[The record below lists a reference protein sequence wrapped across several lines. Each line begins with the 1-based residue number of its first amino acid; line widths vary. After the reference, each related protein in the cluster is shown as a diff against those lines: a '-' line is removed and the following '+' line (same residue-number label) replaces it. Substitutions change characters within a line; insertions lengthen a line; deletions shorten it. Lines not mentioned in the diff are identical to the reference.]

1 MSVQDTLFN
10 LIYET
15 SLFFLP
21 FFGWFKLIFILKFFL
36 HGIAEVKEGV
46 DVIRE
51 SDNKDVS
58 LMLIKSTKK

>member
-1 MSVQDTLFN
+1 MKQV
-10 LIYET
+10 Y
-15 SLFFLP
+15 FFLP